1 LERESKTSK
10 VLYTIK
16 SIVSWVI
23 LAVVVFLI
31 ATIFISR
38 INGKTPTVMGYSFF
52 RVSSESM
59 LPTLEVGDIILVKE
73 CEITDLKV
81 EDIVTY
87 NGTKGNM
94 AGKII
99 THRVVEAPYEKNGK
113 TFVITCGDANDLND
127 PKVGAEQ
134 IIGIIRGAAHGVH
147 AGELLAGIGLEES
160 FIHHGAQ
167 IQGHHSVEKLASGGA
182 DDGVRR
188 NAVLAG
194 EGKVLRHEGQQTAAQ
209 RSVDHRAV

>member
-134 IIGIIRGAAHGVH
+134 IIGKMERKLPLFSKLFNLFLTPLGLLIII
-147 AGELLAGIGLEES
+147 LLI
-160 FIHHGAQ
+160 
-167 IQGHHSVEKLASGGA
+167 
-182 DDGVRR
+182 
-188 NAVLAG
+188 VLAFLPDILNFAKAVSNNTETG
-194 EGKVLRHEGQQTAAQ
+194 REKSIEDIVARIQQEEKIEDNKHN
-209 RSVDHRAV
+209 SEE